1 MSRST
6 PKVQTCGGGEGPCE
20 HVLQLQCCGQHVRD
34 ALTLGGQAHRQ
45 RDAEDVSP
53 FMQAVLNNDG
63 DVLEAMVHYS
73 FPYQLDGVDS
83 AGLTP
88 IMWAAYVGAVN
99 SVRILASQ
107 PTVDLRRK
115 TPETLNLFQLCMAG
129 ERRFRLEHGLAT
141 IGGEE
146 GGESEFEEALLEEEG
161 SPDWRACAK
170 LLATAVT
177 DRERTLVN
185 TCVLSTWKL
194 CMDSRCQEDN
204 QYGITFKE
212 CGRVAIAEVIT
223 LLLPMKK

>member
-1 MSRST
+1 M
-6 PKVQTCGGGEGPCE
+6 
-20 HVLQLQCCGQHVRD
+20 RD

-73 FPYQLDGVDS
+73 FPYQLDSVDS

-115 TPETLNLFQLCMAG
+115 TPETLNLFQLCAAG

-141 IGGEE
+141 IGGGEGSEE
-146 GGESEFEEALLEEEG
+146 EESEIEEALLEEEG
-161 SPDWRACAK
+161 SPDWRTCAT

-204 QYGITFKE
+204 PYGSTFKE
-212 CGRVAIAEVIT
+212 CGRVAVAEVIT
-223 LLLPMKK
+223 LLLPRNR